1 MIKSFDFYF
10 DFISPY
16 SYLAHKQIREI
27 EKQNKITINYK
38 PMLLSGLHNL
48 AGITAPAFVPEK
60 MKYMIRDCKMVAEK
74 FNIKFK
80 FNSNFPINSLAMMRG
95 LIFAK
100 QKGESN
106 TYIDIFYDAY
116 WKDGLDLADE
126 KIFISI
132 LKKINIDFFEFK
144 RAISEQKIK
153 DRLKFNTDEAYKKG
167 IFGAPSFIVNNKL
180 FWGQDRLEYAL
191 KEFEN

>member
-1 MIKSFDFYF
+1 MIETLDFFF

-16 SYLAHKQIREI
+16 SYLAHRQIREI

-48 AGITAPAFVPEK
+48 VGITAPAFVPEK

-74 FNIKFK
+74 FNIEFK

-100 QKGESN
+100 QKRESN

-144 RAISEQKIK
+144 KAISEQKIK
-153 DRLKFNTDEAYKKG
+153 DKLKFNTDEAYKKG
-167 IFGAPSFIVNNKL
+167 IFGAL
-180 FWGQDRLEYAL
+180 
-191 KEFEN
+191 